1 MKYSKIKSTRHF
13 QNRALNKI
21 ILYSPLLCLPAIA
34 HSDSVSISGII
45 DAGVRYDSGAVNGHH
60 TRVESG
66 QMIANRL
73 TFAGEESL
81 GGGLKAGFV
90 LETGFSTD
98 TGMGHANPPGAP
110 ANSLTFGRTSA
121 ISLGKDQTGY
131 LSFGRQYTPL
141 WAATA
146 SPSNDP
152 FAAAWLGGVNTLYN
166 ATVRS
171 SNSIAYTYGYGSR
184 ALLRPAPAQG
194 LGFAAL
200 YSAAEA
206 QTNEPSQSGQQMGF
220 NVSYGARP
228 FWVAYG
234 FHQIKGN
241 NASINAAAAASNSPV
256 IKQQT
261 LATSYEWGN
270 TRFHAG
276 INTGKSN
283 ADNPSALNRRNWHVG
298 ISSRFGERHMVR
310 ALYGRADDRSQAN
323 SDFNSFQL
331 GYQYNLSK
339 RSMLYA
345 AYGMVNNSNLSNK
358 TFAGSAGT
366 YLTGSTPKSF
376 ITGIRHNF

>member
-1 MKYSKIKSTRHF
+1 MKKTKSIFNRYF
-13 QNRALNKI
+13 QNTALNKI
-21 ILYSPLLCLPAIA
+21 ILYSPILWLPGITHADA
-34 HSDSVSISGII
+34 VSISGII
-45 DAGVRYDSGAVNGHH
+45 DAGVRYDFGAVNGSH
-60 TRVESG
+60 TRIESG
-66 QMIANRL
+66 QMIANRI
-73 TFAGEESL
+73 TFAGQESL

-110 ANSLTFGRTSA
+110 ASSLTFGRTA
-121 ISLGKDQTGY
+121 AVSLGQDHSGY
-131 LSFGRQYTPL
+131 LSLGRQYTPL

-206 QTNEPSQSGQQMGF
+206 GASEPSQSGQQMGF

-256 IKQQT
+256 IRQQT
-261 LATSYEWGN
+261 LAASYEWGN
-270 TRFHAG
+270 SRFHAG

-283 ADNPSALNRRNWHVG
+283 ADTPNALNRRNWHIG
-298 ISSRFGERHMVR
+298 ITSRFGERHMVR
-310 ALYGRADDRSQAN
+310 ALYGRADDRSRAN

-345 AYGMVNNSNLSNK
+345 AYGMVSNSDLSNK
-358 TFAGSAGT
+358 AFAGSAGT
-366 YLTGSTPKSF
+366 YVSGSTPKSF